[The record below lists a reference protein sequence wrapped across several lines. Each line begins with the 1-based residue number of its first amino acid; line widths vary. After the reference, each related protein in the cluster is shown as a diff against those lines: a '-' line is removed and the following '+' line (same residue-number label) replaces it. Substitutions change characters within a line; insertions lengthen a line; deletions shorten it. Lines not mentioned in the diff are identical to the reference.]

1 MSEFEIKENNT
12 ISSVWLTSFKCCI
25 RGWKSLKLINFIM
38 LLLLHWFLFLS
49 IVSVLLKSFNN
60 YFFYMS
66 FTCFLLHACLQVPSM
81 LMIYTM
87 WSSNIFPAS
96 SCFLRFS
103 SSRFLGSR
111 FFRIQVF
118 QGPNFYGLRFFGVQV
133 QVPGPESRFRF

>member
-25 RGWKSLKLINFIM
+25 RGWKSLKLINFII

-66 FTCFLLHACLQVPSM
+66 FTCFLLHACLQVPWM

-103 SSRFLGSR
+103 SSRY
-111 FFRIQVF
+111 FRVQVF
-118 QGPNFYGLRFFGVQV
+118 QDPSFSRSKFLWVEVFWSAS
-133 QVPGPESRFRF
+133 PGSRSRV